1 VSRWGDLLAEI
12 EANPAEAAS
21 AKFPLF
27 PLSTPHP
34 SPAGTATDKPPISKN
49 KDLEKER
56 ERESL
61 KYVSILG
68 VEKVEIVEIEAKARF
83 EGPPATFPS
92 SPVPSVGPLRR
103 AASISGAQRFADSDL
118 HDKALALGWSWD
130 ELYGDHGAARVL
142 GNDRALYVTRE
153 LIMACS
159 PLGEAKPIYRGVDY
173 GA

>member
-1 VSRWGDLLAEI
+1 LRARRPHFHHRGSL
-12 EANPAEAAS
+12 PS
-21 AKFPLF
+21 AL
-27 PLSTPHP
+27 
-34 SPAGTATDKPPISKN
+34 
-49 KDLEKER
+49 
-56 ERESL
+56 
-61 KYVSILG
+61 
-68 VEKVEIVEIEAKARF
+68 
-83 EGPPATFPS
+83 
-92 SPVPSVGPLRR
+92 
-103 AASISGAQRFADSDL
+103 FADSDL